1 MVFYRVS
8 NCSGD
13 RGHSIASSLR
23 SQTFR
28 FISLPKDVTIS
39 LKPLLCKN
47 ATPYWQ
53 ALVSVTRMNHIF
65 PRRKKRYTLIKFCD
79 KISFKVNCVFYY
91 LYDFVVRDIKIA
103 AYLQKCVSDSF
114 GTPIKIKIVQAK
126 RNLYL
131 ETFLVNFNFF
141 KRTM

>member
-1 MVFYRVS
+1 MKSQHYNQIQFSLNHQRAFNILHYKIQVMVFYRVS
-8 NCSGD
+8 DCSGD

-53 ALVSVTRMNHIF
+53 ALVSVTWMNHIF

-91 LYDFVVRDIKIA
+91 LCDFVVRDIKIA
-103 AYLQKCVSDSF
+103 AYLQ
-114 GTPIKIKIVQAK
+114 
-126 RNLYL
+126 
-131 ETFLVNFNFF
+131 
-141 KRTM
+141 